1 MVALFDS
8 YISPVIILG
17 SVPVAVVG
25 ALGALAITGKTLN
38 LFSLIGV
45 ILLIALV
52 AKNGILLVD
61 FANGARKNGA
71 DKVAAIVRSAHVR
84 FRPIM
89 MTTIAMIAGMA
100 PLALALEAGATE
112 RQALGIVVIG
122 GLMSSLVLTLVLIPV
137 LYIWLAPKHVRQ
149 PAPATPNPSPSR
161 AERNGHSARPEL
173 EPVG

>member
-1 MVALFDS
+1 
-8 YISPVIILG
+8 LG

-61 FANGARKNGA
+61 FANRARRNGA
-71 DKVAAIVRSAHVR
+71 GKVMAIMRSAHVR

-89 MTTIAMIAGMA
+89 MTTIAMIAGMT
-100 PLALALEAGATE
+100 PLAFALEAGATE

-122 GLMSSLVLTLVLIPV
+122 GLLSSLVLTLVLIPV
-137 LYIWLAPKHVRQ
+137 LYLWLAPKHMHQ
-149 PAPATPNPSPSR
+149 AQSAKPAAPS
-161 AERNGHSARPEL
+161 ANGARNGHTSLPEL
-173 EPVG
+173 EPAR